1 MCKSA
6 ASSVDGLNIILSI
19 KTFLLCCFYYS
30 QQDVF
35 NCVSF
40 VFIVVYLILL
50 SYFYLFVVFNFIFRC
65 CDGYYSIIIKAFLI
79 SILPSLL
86 FVSGVTDG
94 FTWST
99 GCPRGPSD
107 VSHLW
112 LVAYL
117 ASARTVRSSLWYLG
131 STAAWLALL
140 QSRFAL
146 EPFCGGLGAVEVD
159 LVLLSLPGLE
169 GDPCGPPVGLWHRS
183 GCGFLGQLE
192 ARLLRTAGTR
202 SSLWASLAA
211 LGLSWVFL
219 VVSTGLG
226 LMTLVPGIF
235 TSLGCFCIRS
245 RRLEGTL
252 HHHHHHFLLP
262 RVFKQ
267 HEH

>member
-1 MCKSA
+1 MCKCVMCKSA

-117 ASARTVRSSLWYLG
+117 ASARTVRSSL
-131 STAAWLALL
+131 
-140 QSRFAL
+140 
-146 EPFCGGLGAVEVD
+146 
-159 LVLLSLPGLE
+159 
-169 GDPCGPPVGLWHRS
+169 
-183 GCGFLGQLE
+183 
-192 ARLLRTAGTR
+192 
-202 SSLWASLAA
+202 
-211 LGLSWVFL
+211 
-219 VVSTGLG
+219 
-226 LMTLVPGIF
+226 
-235 TSLGCFCIRS
+235 
-245 RRLEGTL
+245 
-252 HHHHHHFLLP
+252 
-262 RVFKQ
+262 
-267 HEH
+267 